1 MKNKREKGIMG
12 TNVMFKPTL
21 IQKKALSLLKSGAKH
36 VLLFGGSRS
45 GKTTVLVMAI
55 IFRALR
61 FAGSRHL
68 ICRYRAKDAR
78 SSVLRETLIPWLNN
92 TVGKSGYTY
101 LAHESMVTLFNGS
114 EIWIGGLGDREQA
127 DKILGHEYNTIYFNE
142 ISQLS
147 YAAVTTA
154 YSRLAMK
161 VSGCRNLFFYDCN
174 PGSPLH
180 WAYRIFILKKTF
192 LAGEPLEKPELYK
205 SMLLN
210 PEDNRV
216 NLPEDYISDILD
228 VLPEKQKA
236 RFRDGLWVKAE
247 GVIYDRFDESMIL
260 NDSDMPK
267 QYDRYAA
274 GQDFGMNITNVKIGW
289 LGDVI
294 YVLSDY
300 GAYNMTTKSFN
311 AELEARK
318 WFTIEDGHCSDNIG
332 FPVYC
337 DPAGGER
344 IQEITG
350 GVKANNSVD
359 SGIDYICAKIE
370 RNQFFVSEKCSGV
383 LSEIWDYC
391 RDESGEIVKVN
402 DHFMDALRY
411 AVFSDVQQGVIVS

>member
-1 MKNKREKGIMG
+1 MG
-12 TNVMFKPTL
+12 TTVLFKPTAV
-21 IQKKALSLLKSGAKH
+21 QRKALALLKGGAKH

-55 IFRALR
+55 IFRALKY
-61 FAGSRHL
+61 AGSRHL

-78 SSVLRETLIPWLNN
+78 SSVLRETLMPWLDN
-92 TVGKSGYTY
+92 TVGKNGYTY
-101 LAHESMVTLFNGS
+101 LAHESMVTLFNSS

-154 YSRLAMK
+154 YSRLAMR
-161 VSGCRNLFFYDCN
+161 VEGCRNLFYYDCN

-180 WAYRIFILKKTF
+180 WAYKIFVLKRTF
-192 LAGEPLEKPELYK
+192 FTGDPLDKPELYQA
-205 SMLLN
+205 MLLN
-210 PEDNRV
+210 PEDNKA

-228 VLPEKQKA
+228 TLPEKQKA

-247 GVIYDRFDESMIL
+247 GVIYDKFDETMIL
-260 NDSDMPK
+260 RSSDLPERF
-267 QYDRYAA
+267 DRYAA
-274 GQDFGMNITNVKIGW
+274 GQDFGLNITFVKIGW

-294 YVLSDY
+294 YVLGDY
-300 GAYNMTTKSFN
+300 GAYNMTTQSFN
-311 AELEARK
+311 EEVTARDLMDCP
-318 WFTIEDGHCSDNIG
+318 DGMG
-332 FPVYC
+332 MPVYC

-350 GVKANNSVD
+350 GTKANNSVD
-359 SGIDYICAKIE
+359 SGIDYINAKIE
-370 RNQFFVSEKCSGV
+370 RRQFYVSEKCTGV

-391 RDESGEIVKVN
+391 RDEAGQIVKVN
-402 DHFMDALRY
+402 DHFLDALRY
-411 AVFSDVQQGVIVS
+411 AVFSDIQQGVILL